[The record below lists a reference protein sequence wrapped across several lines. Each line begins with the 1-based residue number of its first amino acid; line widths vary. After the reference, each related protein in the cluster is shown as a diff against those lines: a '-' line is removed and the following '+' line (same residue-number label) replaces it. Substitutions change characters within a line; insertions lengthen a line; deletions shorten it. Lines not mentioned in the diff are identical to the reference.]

1 MAMIARRLGR
11 SVVLLERGRH
21 PRFAIGESS
30 TPLSNLLLESLAQRF
45 ELPSVATLAK
55 WGTWQRYHPD
65 VSAGLKRG
73 FTFLHHRLDEPFQA
87 EPGNGR
93 ELLVAASPTNEIAD
107 THWYRPEVDHFFQ
120 REAVA
125 LGIDYHDEVLLQ
137 ALEETENGVV
147 LRGTRHGQEVA
158 YRARFLIDASGPR
171 GFLHQIQASRELE
184 IPGVTPNEALYSHF
198 SGVGRWEDLH
208 PPEPGTPFP
217 PDDAALHHVF
227 PGGWLWMLRFNNGI
241 TSAGVSARPDLAA
254 ELNLA
259 EGAPAWERLLSRL
272 PSVRKQ
278 FQPATT
284 LLPFRHLPRMAFWSP
299 PIHATRL
306 ARLPSAVGFVDPLLS
321 TGFALN
327 LLGIER
333 LAGLLSA
340 ADIPSPQSLL
350 EHESATEADLLA
362 AGRMIGALQAH
373 FEHPTTFS
381 HLLMV
386 YFAAASFSETARR
399 LNRAHLAP
407 GFLLHAHSR
416 FGPESAA
423 LLREAITH
431 PHSTA
436 TPAFLD
442 RIQHTV
448 AQVDVGGWFDAG
460 RTRWHPVDTAP
471 LFRAVS
477 KLESTPSELEAL
489 LHGAGFPGD
498 QCHPPR

>member
-11 SVVLLERGRH
+11 SVLLLERRRH

-30 TPLSNLLLESLAQRF
+30 TPLSNLLLESLARRF
-45 ELPSVATLAK
+45 ELPAVATLAK
-55 WGTWQRYHPD
+55 WGTWQRHHPD

-73 FTFLHHRLDEPFQA
+73 FTFLHHRFGEGFQTGA
-87 EPGNGR
+87 ANGR
-93 ELLVAASPTNEIAD
+93 ELLVAASPTDEIAD

-120 REAVA
+120 KEAAA
-125 LGIDYHDEVLLQ
+125 LGVDYHDEVHLH
-137 ALEETENGVV
+137 ALEESADGVV
-147 LRGTRHGQEVA
+147 LRGAQHGQEVE

-171 GFLHQIQASRELE
+171 GFLHPIHGTSELE

-198 SGVGRWEDLH
+198 SGVERWEALQ
-208 PPEPGTPFP
+208 PPEPGIPFP
-217 PDDAALHHVF
+217 PDDAAVHHVF
-227 PGGWLWMLRFNNGI
+227 PGGWMWLLRFNNGI
-241 TSAGVSARPDLAA
+241 TSAGVSLSPALAA

-259 EGAPAWERLLSRL
+259 EGAPAWERLLHRL
-272 PSVRKQ
+272 PSVRSQ
-278 FQPATT
+278 FQYAST
-284 LLPFRHLPRMAFWSP
+284 LLPFQHLPRMAFRSP
-299 PIHATRL
+299 PVHATRW

-333 LAGLLSA
+333 LAALLSA

-350 EHESATEADLLA
+350 EHERDTEADLLA

-373 FEHPTTFS
+373 FGCPTTFS
-381 HLLMV
+381 HLLML

-423 LLREAITH
+423 LLREAVLH
-431 PHSTA
+431 PPSAA
-436 TPAFLD
+436 TPAFRD
-442 RIQHTV
+442 RIRNTV
-448 AQVDVGGWFDAG
+448 ATVDVGGWFDAG
-460 RTRWHPVDTAP
+460 RTRWHPVETAP

-477 KLESTPSELEAL
+477 NLESTPSELETL
-489 LHGAGFPGD
+489 LRGAGFPEE